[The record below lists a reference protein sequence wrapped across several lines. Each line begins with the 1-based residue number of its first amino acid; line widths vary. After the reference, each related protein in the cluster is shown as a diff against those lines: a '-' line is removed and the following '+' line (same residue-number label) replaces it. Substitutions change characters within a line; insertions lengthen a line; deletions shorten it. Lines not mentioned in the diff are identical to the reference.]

1 MDTTAEYKMTKLGKI
16 PNDWDIKPLSQLAS
30 DNKPHTFIDG
40 DWIESKDMAEE
51 GIRIIQTGNIGI
63 GKFIEKKSK
72 RYISQQTFEELNC
85 KEIYQGDILIC
96 RLADPIGRAC
106 LVPDKKDRLITSVD
120 VTIFRPSE
128 EYDSKY
134 LVYYINSDE
143 NLSEI
148 NKYTSGTTRQRIS
161 RGNLANVAIKIPP
174 LEEQRKIAT
183 IISTV
188 DEQIEQTDQLI
199 EKTTELKKGLMQ
211 QLLTKGIGHTEFKQ
225 SKLGEIPVEW
235 DIALFE
241 DIMLS
246 KGEGIRRG
254 PFGGALKKEIFVE
267 EGFAIY
273 EQQHAI
279 HKDINKFRY
288 FITPEKYD
296 EMAAFNVKAGDILMS
311 CSGTIGRVLLVPE
324 DAPEGII
331 NQALLRLRPKSY
343 INLQFLKY
351 LLQSEFVQNN
361 ILDRAHG
368 SALKNM
374 VAVSELKK
382 IKLRI
387 PQEEEQKKIA
397 EILYSVD
404 EEIEGYQEEK
414 AKYEELKKGLMQ
426 QLLTGKKRVKV

>member
-1 MDTTAEYKMTKLGKI
+1 MEIKDIDKDRGLENIPSGWKIKRIDEFADIKIGGTPTRKESKYWENGIHPWVSISDVSKSNKYLFNTKEKITDVGIQHSNVKLIPKNSVLMTFKLTLGKLVI
-16 PNDWDIKPLSQLAS
+16 TARDVFTNEAIAAILPNNPEQLITDYLYYALNNV
-30 DNKPHTFIDG
+30 DYERLVDTAVK
-40 DWIESKDMAEE
+40 
-51 GIRIIQTGNIGI
+51 
-63 GKFIEKKSK
+63 GKTLNKSK
-72 RYISQQTFEELNC
+72 
-85 KEIYQGDILIC
+85 
-96 RLADPIGRAC
+96 
-106 LVPDKKDRLITSVD
+106 
-120 VTIFRPSE
+120 
-128 EYDSKY
+128 
-134 LVYYINSDE
+134 
-143 NLSEI
+143 LSEI
-148 NKYTSGTTRQRIS
+148 KM
-161 RGNLANVAIKIPP
+161 LIPP
-174 LEEQRKIAT
+174 LKEQQKIAE
-183 IISTV
+183 ILSTV

-199 EKTTELKKGLMQ
+199 EKTKELKKGLMLL
-211 QLLTKGIGHTEFKQ
+211 LLTKGIGHTEFKQ

-296 EMAAFNVKAGDILMS
+296 EMAAFNVKADDILMS

-426 QLLTGKKRVKV
+426 QLLTGKRRVKV

>member
-1 MDTTAEYKMTKLGKI
+1 METKNEYKMTEIGEIPVEWEVSSLKKLGTFFKGKGI
-16 PNDWDIKPLSQLAS
+16 AKKDLSIKGNKCILYGQLYTTYKERINEVESYTEIDIKNPV
-30 DNKPHTFIDG
+30 
-40 DWIESKDMAEE
+40 
-51 GIRIIQTGNIGI
+51 I
-63 GKFIEKKSK
+63 GKENDLLLPSSGETPIDIATASSLHVNEV
-72 RYISQQTFEELNC
+72 YIG
-85 KEIYQGDILIC
+85 GDINVFRSWSQIDSDFLSYQINSIRKFELS
-96 RLADPIGRAC
+96 RLAQGSSISH
-106 LVPDKKDRLITSVD
+106 LYKEHL
-120 VTIFRPSE
+120 
-128 EYDSKY
+128 
-134 LVYYINSDE
+134 E
-143 NLSEI
+143 NFKVI
-148 NKYTSGTTRQRIS
+148 
-161 RGNLANVAIKIPP
+161 VPP
-174 LEEQRKIAT
+174 LDEQKKIAE
-183 IISTV
+183 ILSTV
-188 DEQIEQTDQLI
+188 DEQIDQTDQLI
-199 EKTTELKKGLMQ
+199 KKTKELKKGLLQ
-211 QLLTKGIGHTEFKQ
+211 QLLTKGINHTEFKN
-225 SKLGEIPVEW
+225 SELGEIPVEW

-279 HKDINKFRY
+279 HKDTNKFRY

-296 EMAAFNVKAGDILMS
+296 EMAAFNVKSGDILMS

-426 QLLTGKKRVKV
+426 QLLTGKRRVKV